1 MTAKEI
7 VTHATQ
13 IARVPGM
20 MLQAGRI
27 LNQVLMELVQEYDLA
42 IALRTNTVEIN
53 AATGSGAYELPT
65 NYLRMA
71 SRGAVFEVNEIPY
84 VLTQVTLM
92 EFDAL
97 VGVQQGSSFP
107 SLFATNV
114 AASPPFLFVYP
125 PPQLTLTVRMR
136 YYGTIPDIF
145 SPENSSEVPWFT
157 NQNYLV
163 NRVAGELMRIAGDQR
178 ADVILGDGPS
188 GCIGILRRW
197 LNLQGDKEDTA
208 NVMIL

>member
-27 LNQVLMELVQEYDLA
+27 LNQVLLELVQEYDLA
-42 IALRTNTVEIN
+42 IALRTQSLVID
-53 AATGSGAYELPT
+53 ATIGSGPYEMPT

-71 SRGAVFEVNEIPY
+71 SRGATFKISGIPY
-84 VLTQVTLM
+84 VLVQITIM
-92 EFDAL
+92 EYDAL
-97 VGVQQGSSFP
+97 VGQQQASSFP
-107 SLFATNV
+107 SSFATNV
-114 AASPPFLFVYP
+114 AASPPNLFVYP
-125 PPQLTLTVRMR
+125 PPQQTISLLMR

-145 SPENSSEVPWFT
+145 SPENSVEVPWFT

-163 NRVAGELMRIAGDQR
+163 NRVAGELMRISGDQR